1 MRQFTDPGY
10 DKLEQQLA
18 PDVAGFLRTIRLNGE
33 RSNADQISSAGA
45 RSVYQ
50 IIPETRAR
58 IIKTQGFDP
67 WASPENAV
75 RGAAVVASDAMRW
88 AKGNQTAAAGYYHA
102 GGNTAAWGQKT
113 REYMQRTSKDM
124 PQSVELVDA
133 GGYVPSFAR
142 KGPEQVQLADP
153 GDYVPSFARNNPGAK
168 PARKPMRVI
177 DNTKPQDPLAGAG
190 FLQRGLIGT
199 GKAATDF
206 LHGIGVGNA
215 LGLVQGDEKAD
226 KRLMSDP
233 AAITGNVLGQAAIM
247 YAGGKA
253 LQTTGAALKG
263 AGSILNSADLAAR
276 AVGSTMPKMARAA
289 QLVGKP
295 GELLQKAGNAV
306 INPSTYKQAA
316 LVGGGYG
323 LVSQPGGIDQRLIN
337 AAAGATGG
345 AAGLALGRGLGT
357 VGRKVAGAFTPSQ
370 QIETTIA
377 TQLQAK
383 GIDFNALPRAIQQQL
398 VKAGKQSLDI
408 SNLNTEQLTRLADFE
423 KLGIKPTRGWL
434 TRDAKDWWTENN
446 LNTVDSQLAARYKDA
461 NQALLEGVRDGTSQA
476 TDYDIG
482 NRLQNTLSG
491 YDAMLKSKVDR
502 LYDTARNAAGRDLP
516 LDPHRFVNDAS
527 IELDQQMLGSKLP
540 ADTLVW
546 FQKATSGKEPFD
558 MGTAL
563 QRLQAINGRLSSTSD
578 MAEAKALAIV
588 KKHLTDAIDGYGG
601 ASNGPLP
608 RSGTDPQQQLAAA
621 FRQARAAAADR
632 FRFQES
638 NPLVDQV
645 LKGKF
650 TPEKLPDML
659 GSMRVDDLKGLAAL
673 EAERGMPLLS
683 TLRDA
688 AKVYVRDAST
698 LQAETGG
705 SFTVAGLRRAL
716 DRIGP
721 EKGRLL
727 FGKEGWDQYQRI
739 LSAAGNIHN
748 APIKPAGS
756 STAPN
761 LMRLLSQTPIPG
773 MPWMINATTT
783 AVSKAN
789 QMANVG
795 RALNP
800 TIQLPPTAGQ
810 LSSQLP
816 LLSVPGLLTTA
827 EMQR

>member
-1 MRQFTDPGY
+1 MKSFRDPGY
-10 DKLEQQLA
+10 DQLEQSLA
-18 PDVAGFLRTIRLNGE
+18 PDMAGFLRTIRVNGE
-33 RSNADQISSAGA
+33 RSNADQVSSAGA

-58 IIKTQGFDP
+58 IIKQAGFDP
-67 WASPENAV
+67 WASPQNAV
-75 RGAAVVASDAMRW
+75 RGAAIVAKDAMRW
-88 AKGNQTAAAGYYHA
+88 AKGDPVRAAGYYHA
-102 GGNTAAWGQKT
+102 GGNTAQWGPKT
-113 REYMQRTSKDM
+113 AAYMQRT
-124 PQSVELVDA
+124 
-133 GGYVPSFAR
+133 GGNMNPFDQFDTKQTPVANPFDR
-142 KGPEQVQLADP
+142 FDGADQ
-153 GDYVPSFARNNPGAK
+153 K

-177 DNTKPQDPLAGAG
+177 DNAKQSDPLTETEVYAHIPLLGSYKIPLPLAA
-190 FLQRGLIGT
+190 RKAVIGS
-199 GKAATDF
+199 GKAAADF
-206 LHGIGVGNA
+206 LHGIGVGDS
-215 LGLVQGDEKAD
+215 LGLVRGDEKAD
-226 KRLMSDP
+226 QRLMSDP
-233 AAITGNVLGQAAIM
+233 AAITGNMLGQAGIM
-247 YAGGKA
+247 YVGGKA

-276 AVGSTMPKMARAA
+276 TVGSTMPKMARAA

-295 GELLQKAGNAV
+295 GELLMKAGAAT

-337 AAAGATGG
+337 AAAGAAGG
-345 AAGLALGRGLGT
+345 TAGLAFGRGLGN
-357 VGRKVAGAFTPSQ
+357 VGRKVKGAFTPSQ
-370 QIETTIA
+370 QVETTLT

-398 VKAGKQSLDI
+398 VKAGKQSRDLGNLD
-408 SNLNTEQLTRLADFE
+408 TEQLARLADFE

-476 TDYDIG
+476 TDYDLG
-482 NRLQNTLSG
+482 NRLQDTLSG
-491 YDAMLKSKVDR
+491 YDAMLKNNVDQ
-502 LYDTARNAAGRDLP
+502 LYGAARNAAGRDLP
-516 LDPHRFVNDAS
+516 LDPHRFVNDAT

-540 ADTLVW
+540 ADTLNW

-578 MAEAKALAIV
+578 MAEAKALGIV

-601 ASNGPLP
+601 SGTGNLP
-608 RSGTDPQQQLAAA
+608 RVGGDQQQELAAA
-621 FRQARAAAADR
+621 FRQARTAAADR

-659 GSMRVDDLKGLAAL
+659 GSMKVDDLKGLAAL
-673 EAERGMPLLS
+673 ESERGMPLLS

-721 EKGRLL
+721 EKGKIL
-727 FGKEGWDQYQRI
+727 FGADGWDQYHRI
-739 LSAAGNIHN
+739 LTAAGNIHN
-748 APIKPAGS
+748 APVKPVGS

-761 LMRLLSQTPIPG
+761 MLRLLSQTPIPG

-800 TIQLPPTAGQ
+800 TIQLPSAVGQ
-810 LSSQLP
+810 LSSRLP
-816 LLSVPGLLTTA
+816 LLSVPGLLTLEET
-827 EMQR
+827 QR

>member
-1 MRQFTDPGY
+1 MKSFRDPGY
-10 DKLEQQLA
+10 DQLEQSLA
-18 PDVAGFLRTIRLNGE
+18 PDMAGFLRTIRVNGE
-33 RSNADQISSAGA
+33 RSNADQVSSAGA

-58 IIKTQGFDP
+58 IIKQAGFDP
-67 WASPENAV
+67 WASPQNAV
-75 RGAAVVASDAMRW
+75 RGAAIVAKDAMRW
-88 AKGNQTAAAGYYHA
+88 AKGDPVRAAGYYHA
-102 GGNTAAWGQKT
+102 GGNTAQWGPKT
-113 REYMQRTSKDM
+113 AAYMQRTGGNMNPFD
-124 PQSVELVDA
+124 QFDA
-133 GGYVPSFAR
+133 RQTPAV
-142 KGPEQVQLADP
+142 
-153 GDYVPSFARNNPGAK
+153 NPFDRFDGAGQK

-177 DNTKPQDPLAGAG
+177 DNAKPDKNLLDEYSLPERAIIGA
-190 FLQRGLIGT
+190 

-206 LHGIGVGNA
+206 LHGIGIGDS
-215 LGLVQGDEKAD
+215 LGLVRGDEKAD
-226 KRLMSDP
+226 KQLMSDP
-233 AAITGNVLGQAAIM
+233 AAITGNMLGQAGIM
-247 YAGGKA
+247 YTGGKA
-253 LQTTGAALKG
+253 LQTLGTGAQLLTKG
-263 AGSILNSADLAAR
+263 RDLTKI
-276 AVGSTMPKMARAA
+276 GQLA
-289 QLVGKP
+289 QKG
-295 GELLQKAGNAV
+295 GQLLQKGGNAV

-337 AAAGATGG
+337 ATAGAAGG
-345 AAGLALGRGLGT
+345 AAGLALGRGLGN
-357 VGRKVAGAFTPSQ
+357 VGRKVKGAFTPSQ
-370 QIETTIA
+370 QVETTLT

-398 VKAGKQSLDI
+398 VKAGKQSRDLGNLD
-408 SNLNTEQLTRLADFE
+408 TEQLARLADFE

-434 TRDAKDWWTENN
+434 NRDAKDWWTENN

-476 TDYDIG
+476 TDYDLG
-482 NRLQNTLSG
+482 NRLQDTLSG
-491 YDAMLKSKVDR
+491 YDAMLKKNVDQ
-502 LYDTARNAAGRDLP
+502 LYGAARNAAGRDLP
-516 LDPHRFVNDAS
+516 LDPHRFVNDAT

-540 ADTLVW
+540 ADTLNW

-558 MGTAL
+558 IGTAL

-578 MAEAKALAIV
+578 MAEAKALGIV
-588 KKHLTDAIDGYGG
+588 KKHLTEAIDGYGG
-601 ASNGPLP
+601 AGAGNLP
-608 RSGTDPQQQLAAA
+608 RVGGDQQQELAAA
-621 FRQARAAAADR
+621 FRQARTAAADR

-638 NPLVDQV
+638 SPLVDQV

-659 GSMRVDDLKGLAAL
+659 GSMKVDDLKGLAAL
-673 EAERGMPLLS
+673 EAERGMPLLT

-721 EKGRLL
+721 EKGKIL
-727 FGKEGWDQYQRI
+727 FGADGWSQYQRI
-739 LSAAGNIHN
+739 LGAAGNIHN
-748 APIKPAGS
+748 APVKPAGS

-800 TIQLPPTAGQ
+800 TIQLPPAAGQ
-810 LSSQLP
+810 LSSRLP
-816 LLSVPGLLTTA
+816 LLSVPGLLTLEEA
-827 EMQR
+827 QR

>member
-1 MRQFTDPGY
+1 MKSFRDPGY
-10 DKLEQQLA
+10 DQLEQSLA
-18 PDVAGFLRTIRLNGE
+18 PDMAGFLRTIRVNGE
-33 RSNADQISSAGA
+33 RSNADQVSSAGA

-58 IIKTQGFDP
+58 IIKQAGFDP
-67 WASPENAV
+67 WASPQNAV
-75 RGAAVVASDAMRW
+75 RGAAIVAKDAMRW
-88 AKGNQTAAAGYYHA
+88 AKGDPVRAAGYYHA
-102 GGNTAAWGQKT
+102 GGNTAQWGPKT
-113 REYMQRTSKDM
+113 AAYMQRTGGNMNPFD
-124 PQSVELVDA
+124 QFDA
-133 GGYVPSFAR
+133 KPAPAANPFDRFDGA
-142 KGPEQVQLADP
+142 VQ
-153 GDYVPSFARNNPGAK
+153 K

-177 DNTKPQDPLAGAG
+177 DNAKPDKNLLDEYSLPERAIIGA
-190 FLQRGLIGT
+190 

-206 LHGIGVGNA
+206 LHGIGIGDS
-215 LGLVQGDEKAD
+215 LGLVRGDEKAD
-226 KRLMSDP
+226 KQLMSDP
-233 AAITGNVLGQAAIM
+233 AAITGNMLGQAGIM
-247 YAGGKA
+247 YTGGKA
-253 LQTTGAALKG
+253 LQTLG
-263 AGSILNSADLAAR
+263 AG
-276 AVGSTMPKMARAA
+276 A
-289 QLVGKP
+289 QLLTKGRDLTKVGQLTQK
-295 GELLQKAGNAV
+295 GGQLLQKGGNAV

-337 AAAGATGG
+337 AAAGAAGG
-345 AAGLALGRGLGT
+345 TAGLAFGRGLGN
-357 VGRKVAGAFTPSQ
+357 VGRKMKSAFTPSQ
-370 QIETTIA
+370 QIETTLT

-398 VKAGKQSLDI
+398 VKAGKQSRDL
-408 SNLNTEQLTRLADFE
+408 SNLDTEQLARLADFE

-434 TRDAKDWWTENN
+434 NRDAKDWWTENN

-476 TDYDIG
+476 TDYDLG
-482 NRLQNTLSG
+482 NRLQDTLSG
-491 YDAMLKSKVDR
+491 YDAMLKSNVDQ
-502 LYDTARNAAGRDLP
+502 LYGAARNAAGRDLP
-516 LDPHRFVNDAS
+516 LDPHRFVNDAT

-540 ADTLVW
+540 ADTLNW
-546 FQKATSGKEPFD
+546 FQKATSGKEPFY

-578 MAEAKALAIV
+578 MAEAKALGIV
-588 KKHLTDAIDGYGG
+588 KKHLTEAIDGYGG
-601 ASNGPLP
+601 TGAGNLP
-608 RSGTDPQQQLAAA
+608 RAGGDPQQELAAA
-621 FRQARAAAADR
+621 FRQARTAAADR

-638 NPLVDQV
+638 SPLVDQV

-659 GSMRVDDLKGLAAL
+659 GSMKVDDLKGLAAL
-673 EAERGMPLLS
+673 EAERSMPLLS

-721 EKGRLL
+721 EKGKIL
-727 FGKEGWDQYQRI
+727 FGADGWSQYQRI
-739 LSAAGNIHN
+739 LGAAGNIHN
-748 APIKPAGS
+748 APVKPAGS

-800 TIQLPPTAGQ
+800 TIQLPPAVGQ
-810 LSSQLP
+810 LSSRLP
-816 LLSVPGLLTTA
+816 LLSIPGLLTLEET
-827 EMQR
+827 QR

>member
-1 MRQFTDPGY
+1 MKSFRDPGY
-10 DKLEQQLA
+10 DQLEQNLA
-18 PDVAGFLRTIRLNGE
+18 PDMAGFLRTIRVNGE
-33 RSNADQISSAGA
+33 RSNADQVSSAGA

-58 IIKTQGFDP
+58 IIKQAGFDP
-67 WASPENAV
+67 WASPQNAV
-75 RGAAVVASDAMRW
+75 RGAAIVAKDAMRW
-88 AKGNQTAAAGYYHA
+88 AKGDPVRAAGYYHA
-102 GGNTAAWGQKT
+102 GGNTAQWGPKT
-113 REYMQRTSKDM
+113 AAYMQRT
-124 PQSVELVDA
+124 
-133 GGYVPSFAR
+133 GG
-142 KGPEQVQLADP
+142 
-153 GDYVPSFARNNPGAK
+153 NMNPFDQFDTKQTPVANPFDRFDGTDQK
-168 PARKPMRVI
+168 PARKPMRII
-177 DNTKPQDPLAGAG
+177 DNAKPDKNLLDEYSLPERAIIGA
-190 FLQRGLIGT
+190 

-206 LHGIGVGNA
+206 LHGIGIGDS
-215 LGLVQGDEKAD
+215 LGLVRGDEKAD
-226 KRLMSDP
+226 KQLMSDP
-233 AAITGNVLGQAAIM
+233 AAITGNMLGQAGIM
-247 YAGGKA
+247 YTGGKA
-253 LQTTGAALKG
+253 LQTLGTGAQLLTKG
-263 AGSILNSADLAAR
+263 RDLTK
-276 AVGSTMPKMARAA
+276 VG
-289 QLVGKP
+289 QLVQKG
-295 GELLQKAGNAV
+295 GQLLQKGGNAV

-337 AAAGATGG
+337 AAAGAAGG
-345 AAGLALGRGLGT
+345 TAGLAFGRGLGN
-357 VGRKVAGAFTPSQ
+357 VGRKVKGAFTPSQ
-370 QIETTIA
+370 QVETTLT

-398 VKAGKQSLDI
+398 VKAGKQSRDLGNLD
-408 SNLNTEQLTRLADFE
+408 TEQLARLADFE

-476 TDYDIG
+476 TDYDLG
-482 NRLQNTLSG
+482 NRLQDTLSG
-491 YDAMLKSKVDR
+491 YDAMLKSNVDQ
-502 LYDTARNAAGRDLP
+502 LYGAARNAAGRDLP
-516 LDPHRFVNDAS
+516 LDPHRFVNDAT

-540 ADTLVW
+540 ADTLNW

-578 MAEAKALAIV
+578 MAEAKALGIV

-601 ASNGPLP
+601 TGTGNLP
-608 RSGTDPQQQLAAA
+608 RVGGDQQQELAAA
-621 FRQARAAAADR
+621 FRQARTAAADR

-659 GSMRVDDLKGLAAL
+659 GSMKVDDLKGLAAL
-673 EAERGMPLLS
+673 EYQRGMPLLS

-688 AKVYVRDAST
+688 AKVYVRDAAT

-721 EKGRLL
+721 EKGKIL
-727 FGKEGWDQYQRI
+727 FGADGWDQYHRI
-739 LSAAGNIHN
+739 LTAAGNIHN

-761 LMRLLSQTPIPG
+761 MLRLLSQTPIPG

-800 TIQLPPTAGQ
+800 TIQLPPVAGQ
-810 LSSQLP
+810 LSSRLP
-816 LLSVPGLLTTA
+816 LLSVPGLLTLEEA
-827 EMQR
+827 QR